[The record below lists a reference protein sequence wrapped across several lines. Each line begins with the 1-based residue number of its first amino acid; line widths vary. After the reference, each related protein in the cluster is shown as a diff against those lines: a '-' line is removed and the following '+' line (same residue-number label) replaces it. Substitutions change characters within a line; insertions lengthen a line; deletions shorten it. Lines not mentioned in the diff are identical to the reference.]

1 MIRLSL
7 TLLASLPSGLSI
19 THEDPERLARALD
32 AIVETTL
39 RSDLYF
45 LADDVMGGRDTP
57 SPQLTASAKF
67 LASRLQ
73 RLGFSSAKPSPTG
86 AANDWYHQYPLHKR
100 SMDLQA
106 SSIALHSK
114 RGSASLACNEDYFL
128 YRGTHAYASEVEAP
142 IVSAGAGSGEDL
154 EAGELKG
161 HWALVFEQGGS
172 ILRMQRKCQEAGAV
186 GLILAETDGSKH
198 DYREK
203 YQKYAAR
210 AANGATTLHPMERSE
225 SKQDEIP
232 IVMLSREGLLKLLEA
247 DGLEGDNL
255 VVPAGQALQQTLKE
269 TRIVTQSEL
278 PVPNVAGFWPG
289 RDPELSKEVIIVSAH
304 FDHVGITG
312 DQIFNGADDNASGSS
327 GLLGIAEGLHAY
339 GPMRRSVLLLWLS
352 GEEKGL
358 WGSEAWTQ
366 NPELPEGCRPV
377 ANLNIDMIGRT
388 DPDELYVT
396 PTAGHPSFN
405 AISEAAYAMAKLEGF
420 PKLKGQDEF
429 WERSDHYNF
438 DQNLGIPVAF
448 LSSGQHPDYHK
459 HTDTPEKIDYEKL
472 ARITRTI
479 MRLLDHIED
488 GVLN

>member
-1 MIRLSL
+1 MISTSL
-7 TLLASLPSGLSI
+7 FLFACLPSAPCLPR
-19 THEDPERLARALD
+19 EDPARLALALE
-32 AIVETTL
+32 AIVETSL

-45 LADDVMGGRDTP
+45 LADDVMGGRNTP
-57 SPQLTASAKF
+57 SPELGASAKF
-67 LASRLQ
+67 LAARLQ
-73 RLGFSSAKPSPTG
+73 RLGFLSAKPNPTG
-86 AANDWYHQYPLHKR
+86 ATTDWYHQYPLHQLAF
-100 SMDLQA
+100 DLEN

-114 RGSASLACNEDYFL
+114 QASVSLSCNQDYFL
-128 YRGTHAYASEVEAP
+128 YRGTHAYTSDVDAP
-142 IVSAGAGSGEDL
+142 LVSAGSGSSEDL
-154 EAGELKG
+154 EAGELQG
-161 HWALVFEQGGS
+161 HWALVFEEGGS

-186 GLILAETDGSKH
+186 GLILAQTESSKH

-210 AANGATTLHPMERSE
+210 AAKGVTSLQPLERSE
-225 SKQDEIP
+225 AKQDEIP
-232 IVMLSREGLLKLLEA
+232 IVMLSREGLRKLLEA
-247 DGLEGDNL
+247 DGLEADNL
-255 VVPAGQALQQTLKE
+255 RVPAGQALQQTLKE
-269 TRIVTQSEL
+269 TRVVRQAEL

-304 FDHVGITG
+304 YDHVGITG

-358 WGSEAWTQ
+358 WGSDAWTK

-388 DPDELYVT
+388 APDELYVT
-396 PTAGHPSFN
+396 PTSNHPSFN
-405 AISEAAYAMAKLEGF
+405 SIAEAAYSMAKLEGF
-420 PKLKGQDEF
+420 PKLRGQDEF

-488 GVLN
+488 GVLH